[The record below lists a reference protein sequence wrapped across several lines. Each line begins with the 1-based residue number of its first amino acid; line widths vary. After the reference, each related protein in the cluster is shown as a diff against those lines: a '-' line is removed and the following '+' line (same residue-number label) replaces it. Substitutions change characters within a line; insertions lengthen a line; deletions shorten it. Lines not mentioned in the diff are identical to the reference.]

1 MVDTSTA
8 LRAIAAIKGLSGR
21 TYLQLNQFCVILES
35 DIPESTQARDKICQL
50 NNIPLLKNSLQMLP
64 SGEIRKVILDFTDYQ
79 RLLEALEDEGLY
91 RAMMEVKDEPALDLD
106 AALAELE
113 KE

>member
-1 MVDTSTA
+1 MPTEQYPFAKEFITNA
-8 LRAIAAIKGLSGR
+8 
-21 TYLQLNQFCVILES
+21 
-35 DIPESTQARDKICQL
+35 
-50 NNIPLLKNSLQMLP
+50 
-64 SGEIRKVILDFTDYQ
+64 SGELRKIILDFTDYQ
-79 RLLEALEDEGLY
+79 RLLEAIEDEGLY